1 MFSRY
6 AAYGII
12 IALALVVSA
21 SAQTDSTTY
30 TRDGLAVVQL
40 VACGAD
46 GLVITFDLRALTTDP
61 KAITI
66 QVDDPQPFLWYRWDN
81 AEPIGSE
88 MTRVGS
94 WRPRFVGDVARIEYG
109 GLVPCSAS
117 GVTLNSSTERRW
129 LPLVGR

>member
-1 MFSRY
+1 MLR
-6 AAYGII
+6 ATYGLI
-12 IALALVVSA
+12 IALVFIVSA
-21 SAQTDSTTY
+21 SAQTNSTTY
-30 TRDGLAVVQL
+30 TRDGLAVVQT
-40 VACGAD
+40 VACWENA
-46 GLVITFDLRALTTDP
+46 LVIVFELRALTTDP
-61 KAITI
+61 KALTI
-66 QVDDPQPFLWYRWDN
+66 QVDDPQPFLWYRWYN

-117 GVTLNSSTERRW
+117 GVTLNSITERRW

>member
-1 MFSRY
+1 MLR
-6 AAYGII
+6 AAYGLI

-21 SAQTDSTTY
+21 SAQTNSTTY
-30 TRDGLAVVQL
+30 ARDGVAVVQT
-40 VACGAD
+40 VACWDNA
-46 GLVITFDLRALTTDP
+46 LVIAFDLRALTTDP
-61 KAITI
+61 KALTI
-66 QVDDPQPFLWYRWDN
+66 QVDDPQPFLWYRWYN

-94 WRPRFVGDVARIEYG
+94 WRPRFIGDVARIEYG

-117 GVTLNSSTERRW
+117 GITLNSSTERRW

>member
-1 MFSRY
+1 MLR
-6 AAYGII
+6 AAYGLI
-12 IALALVVSA
+12 IALVLTTSA
-21 SAQTDSTTY
+21 STQTNSTTY
-30 TRDGLAVVQL
+30 ARDGLAVVQT
-40 VACGAD
+40 VACWENA
-46 GLVITFDLRALTTDP
+46 LVIVFDLRALTTDP
-61 KAITI
+61 KALTI
-66 QVDDPQPFLWYRWDN
+66 QVDDPQPFLWYRWYN

-117 GVTLNSSTERRW
+117 GVTLNSITERRW

>member
-1 MFSRY
+1 MLR
-6 AAYGII
+6 AAYGLI
-12 IALALVVSA
+12 IALALIVSA
-21 SAQTDSTTY
+21 SAQTNSTTY
-30 TRDGLAVVQL
+30 TRDGLAVVQT
-40 VACGAD
+40 VACEGNA
-46 GLVITFDLRALTTDP
+46 LVVVFDLRALTTDP
-61 KAITI
+61 KALTI
-66 QVDDPQPFLWYRWDN
+66 QVDDPQPFLWYRWYN

-117 GVTLNSSTERRW
+117 GVTLNSVTFRRW

>member
-1 MFSRY
+1 MLR
-6 AAYGII
+6 AAYGLI
-12 IALALVVSA
+12 IALAFTMSA
-21 SAQTDSTTY
+21 SAQTNSTTY
-30 TRDGLAVVQL
+30 ARDGVAVVQT
-40 VACGAD
+40 VACWDDA
-46 GLVITFDLRALTTDP
+46 LVIVFDLRALTTDP
-61 KAITI
+61 KALTI
-66 QVDDPQPFLWYRWDN
+66 QVDDPQPFLWYRWYN

-117 GVTLNSSTERRW
+117 GVTLNSITERRW

>member
-1 MFSRY
+1 MLR
-6 AAYGII
+6 ATYGLI
-12 IALALVVSA
+12 IALALTMSA
-21 SAQTDSTTY
+21 SAQTNSTTY
-30 TRDGLAVVQL
+30 TRDGVAVVQT

-46 GLVITFDLRALTTDP
+46 GLVIVFDLRALSTDP

-66 QVDDPQPFLWYRWDN
+66 HVDDPQPFLWYRWYN

-109 GLVPCSAS
+109 GLVPCSAG
-117 GVTLNSSTERRW
+117 GVTLNSSTHRRW